1 MKFKNNLFKYK
12 IIILSEKKMYWLINV
27 ISLFLLVIVNIFFF
41 V

>member
-27 ISLFLLVIVNIFFF
+27 ISLFLLVIVNIFFS